1 LQSTIRHADMICVVE
16 KGMIVEKGK
25 HDELLLLRGIYY
37 DLVEHQISAQERV
50 KRNVE

>member
-1 LQSTIRHADMICVVE
+1 MICVVE

-37 DLVEHQISAQERV
+37 DLVEHQISAQTLNNV
-50 KRNVE
+50 RNCSISQTF